1 MNLEASTSSRST
13 RAGSSK
19 VVPGS
24 QLLRQIEVAM
34 RNDVPLW
41 QKILLLAVAAI
52 GIVIYLLAMFVLVGL
67 VLFF

>member
-1 MNLEASTSSRST
+1 
-13 RAGSSK
+13 
-19 VVPGS
+19 
-24 QLLRQIEVAM
+24 M